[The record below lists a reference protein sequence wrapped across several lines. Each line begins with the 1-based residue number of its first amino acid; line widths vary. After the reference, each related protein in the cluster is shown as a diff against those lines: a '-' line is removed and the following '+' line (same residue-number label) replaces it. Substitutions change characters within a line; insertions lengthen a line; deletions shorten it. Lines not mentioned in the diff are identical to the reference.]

1 MLSRSI
7 SPPYAQE
14 TISWNWF
21 PLTIMFIVSVNEGAH
36 TVVPQLDD
44 PIVKAGQDPW
54 PGRVEGQTLHTM
66 RFGFVLRQHY
76 FTIASSLTGK
86 QCQLQLA
93 SSVRMDHAL
102 CGMFHVTK
110 NFE

>member
-1 MLSRSI
+1 MMLSRSI
-7 SPPYAQE
+7 SPPYARE

-54 PGRVEGQTLHTM
+54 PCRVEGQTYKHTI
-66 RFGFVLRQHY
+66 Y
-76 FTIASSLTGK
+76 SSITL
-86 QCQLQLA
+86 
-93 SSVRMDHAL
+93 VRGEML
-102 CGMFHVTK
+102 
-110 NFE
+110 